1 MMSLK
6 AVLGS
11 HAQNLLPQASGN
23 QLRRYECL
31 EPYRETDSRTE
42 LVQETY

>member
-6 AVLGS
+6 VVLGS
-11 HAQNLLPQASGN
+11 RAQNLLPQASGN
-23 QLRRYECL
+23 QLRHYECL
-31 EPYRETDSRTE
+31 EPYQETDSRTE